1 VKQTKKPVAM
11 KKSFFSKIDGCP
23 TVIPVGIPSSLPFTH
38 RYREDLSRP
47 VNSRQIRT
55 RIL

>member
-1 VKQTKKPVAM
+1 MQNKKQALM

-47 VNSRQIRT
+47 VNSHQIRT

>member
-1 VKQTKKPVAM
+1 METKKPVLM
-11 KKSFFSKIDGCP
+11 KKTFFSKIEGCP
-23 TVIPVGIPSSLPFTH
+23 TVIPVGIPGSLPFTH

-47 VNSRQIRT
+47 VNSHEIRT

>member
-1 VKQTKKPVAM
+1 MQNKNQALM

-38 RYREDLSRP
+38 RYREDLSLP
-47 VNSRQIRT
+47 VNSHQIRT
-55 RIL
+55 GIL